1 MKMRTN
7 KLKYLLLILF
17 SAMGGILL
25 FGSIPLRGTR
35 SGKPERGF
43 RHRILA
49 FPEK

>member
-25 FGSIPLRGTR
+25 FGCNTVTPEPDPVSR
-35 SGKPERGF
+35 SVVSVTES
-43 RHRILA
+43 
-49 FPEK
+49 